1 MSRTLIHWLLAIST
15 PALIFGLPDLDAR
28 EREPRAPIF
37 YTCWMYTLPLLFF
50 LVIKVLSIKL
60 KNRVVDINMTGKE

>member
-1 MSRTLIHWLLAIST
+1 
-15 PALIFGLPDLDAR
+15 
-28 EREPRAPIF
+28 
-37 YTCWMYTLPLLFF
+37 MYTLPLLFF